1 MKLNAITPIT
11 ITQKAQKEINN
22 ALSIKGI
29 PEGYF
34 LRVGLKGSACS
45 ATYIIGFDQKE
56 ENDEVYQLDNIQLI
70 INKHHLMY
78 LLGVELDFDEEGNG
92 FTFIKP

>member
-1 MKLNAITPIT
+1 MKLNAITPIS
-11 ITQKAQKEINN
+11 ITEKALTEINK

-45 ATYIIGFDQKE
+45 ASYIIGFDKKE
-56 ENDEVYQLDNIQLI
+56 DNDETYQLHNIDLI

-92 FTFIKP
+92 FTFIK

>member
-1 MKLNAITPIT
+1 MKLNAITPIS
-11 ITQKAQKEINN
+11 ITEKALTEINK

-45 ATYIIGFDQKE
+45 ASYIIGFDKKE
-56 ENDEVYQLDNIQLI
+56 DNDETYQLHNIDLI

-92 FTFIKP
+92 FTFNK

>member
-1 MKLNAITPIT
+1 MKLNAITPIS
-11 ITQKAQKEINN
+11 ITEKALTEINK

-45 ATYIIGFDQKE
+45 ASYLIGFDKKE
-56 ENDEVYQLDNIQLI
+56 DNDETYQLHNIDLI

-92 FTFIKP
+92 FTFNK

>member
-11 ITQKAQKEINN
+11 ITEKAQEEINK

-29 PEGYF
+29 PDGYF
-34 LRVGLKGSACS
+34 LRIGLKGSACS
-45 ATYIIGFDQKE
+45 ATYIIGFDKKE
-56 ENDEVYQLDNIQLI
+56 ENDEAYELHGIQLI

-92 FTFIKP
+92 VTFIKP